1 MVSAVTASGVGSGID
16 VQSVVTQLV
25 NADRAGTDLQFTR
38 ATNKV
43 NTKLSALGS
52 LKSALAGFQSSLSSL
67 NSIKSFDKKAATS
80 SDTASIGAVARAAA
94 VPNSYNVEVSQLA
107 AAHSLASTS
116 FAATN
121 TAIGTGTMS
130 FRFGTTSYNAN
141 TDAYTGFALNPDS
154 KITTLTID
162 SSNNTLDGIAAAI
175 NNGNFGVTA
184 SIVHAGDGYK
194 LLMASNQ
201 AGQKN
206 SLEVTV
212 NDGDSNNTNTGASA
226 GLSNFAFN
234 SAATNLD
241 QTVAAVDA
249 NYKINGLSL
258 ASSDNVVKDAVKGV
272 DITLT
277 KTTTAPVTVTIRKDT
292 STATAAM
299 QGFVSGYNSLKK
311 TLTSLTAYDATK
323 KVGGPLLGDFTVRAV
338 VSQADTI
345 LRSAV
350 NGLTGDVTSLSA
362 LGITTGSDGTFTL
375 DTTKFTALLNSAPD
389 KLPAVFNAVGAPTDS
404 KISYLGASDDTV
416 VGNYAV
422 NVSSLATAGN
432 YSGNGVLP
440 DFTPG
445 NYLTLDANNST
456 FTINVD
462 GVSSG
467 SLALTQGEYQSGAAL
482 AQEIQ
487 SRINGATALVSA
499 GVGVTVSYDAG
510 NQNFKIVSYSLGTTS
525 TVNMTAVGTNVAA
538 VLGLPVQNGTDGTNV
553 AGSIAGT
560 AATGA
565 GAVLTAAS
573 TIDAKGLQLTVA
585 GTATGARG
593 TVNFTRGITNQL
605 DLLFDKVL
613 ATDGGLQNRIDDF
626 TKQLTTISDAQA
638 RKELQW
644 TAVKS
649 RYMTQFTAMDTLVSN
664 LNSTSSFLTTQL
676 ANLPGVGK

>member
-1 MVSAVTASGVGSGID
+1 M
-16 VQSVVTQLV
+16 
-25 NADRAGTDLQFTR
+25 
-38 ATNKV
+38 
-43 NTKLSALGS
+43 
-52 LKSALAGFQSSLSSL
+52 
-67 NSIKSFDKKAATS
+67 
-80 SDTASIGAVARAAA
+80 
-94 VPNSYNVEVSQLA
+94 
-107 AAHSLASTS
+107 
-116 FAATN
+116 
-121 TAIGTGTMS
+121 
-130 FRFGTTSYNAN
+130 
-141 TDAYTGFALNPDS
+141 
-154 KITTLTID
+154 
-162 SSNNTLDGIAAAI
+162 
-175 NNGNFGVTA
+175 
-184 SIVHAGDGYK
+184 
-194 LLMASNQ
+194 
-201 AGQKN
+201 
-206 SLEVTV
+206 
-212 NDGDSNNTNTGASA
+212 
-226 GLSNFAFN
+226 
-234 SAATNLD
+234 
-241 QTVAAVDA
+241 
-249 NYKINGLSL
+249 
-258 ASSDNVVKDAVKGV
+258 
-272 DITLT
+272 
-277 KTTTAPVTVTIRKDT
+277 
-292 STATAAM
+292 
-299 QGFVSGYNSLKK
+299 
-311 TLTSLTAYDATK
+311 
-323 KVGGPLLGDFTVRAV
+323 
-338 VSQADTI
+338 
-345 LRSAV
+345 RSAV

-510 NQNFKIVSYSLGTTS
+510 NQNFKIVSNSLGTTS

-585 GTATGARG
+585 GIATGARG

-626 TKQLTTISDAQA
+626 TKQLTTISNAQA